1 MRRRTFDLIA
11 SSVGV
16 LLAVLLLV
24 AGGLLIWAYTF
35 VNNQV
40 TTQLTEQ
47 QIVFPAADSAA
58 MKALPLRG
66 LFAFWQIGQIALY
79 AAIAAFVGGA
89 IIFLV
94 LAIIGFLH
102 MRRTPAEAE
111 LQPVGG

>member
-1 MRRRTFDLIA
+1 MRRRTVDLIA

-47 QIVFPAADSAA
+47 QITFPPASSPAI
-58 MKALPLRG
+58 KRG
-66 LFAFWQIGQIALY
+66 A
-79 AAIAAFVGGA
+79 
-89 IIFLV
+89 IFLV
-94 LAIIGFLH
+94 LSILGFLH

-111 LQPVGG
+111 LQPVGV